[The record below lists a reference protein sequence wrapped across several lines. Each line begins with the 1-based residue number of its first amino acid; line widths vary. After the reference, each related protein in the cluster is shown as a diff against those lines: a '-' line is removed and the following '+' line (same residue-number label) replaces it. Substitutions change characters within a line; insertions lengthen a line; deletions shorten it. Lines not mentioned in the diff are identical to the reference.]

1 MSRATDRSRIVG
13 VDIARFVAL
22 VGMMATHVL
31 PGVQDG
37 EVTLVQ
43 QVAGGRSSALFAV
56 LAGVSLVLVA
66 GRRTP
71 LEGRTW
77 WGFFAGV
84 VVRSALIG
92 LVGLGLGE
100 LDAGIA
106 VILVYYAVLFLV
118 AAPFLAMP
126 TRLLVATTALWL
138 VAAPV
143 VSHLVRRDL
152 PPTTYGVPSF
162 ASFDDPLTLVREVL
176 LTGYYPVLTWTVYVL
191 VGVLVARMD
200 LRASRTPYWLL
211 VAGLVAAGNA
221 WAWSTLALER
231 DGVRAELIRTFTGA
245 GRLDSFDQTLA
256 HGLYGVT
263 PTGSWW
269 WLTVRGPHT
278 GTTFDLLMTAGSAA
292 VVLGLALLVGRA
304 ASRTATVLFGGGAMT
319 LTLYSLHVA
328 SRTDGWW
335 DGDDLATFLGQ
346 VLVAT
351 VLGAGF
357 AAAGRRGPLEWVV
370 GLLSGA
376 ARRLVGGRS

>member
-1 MSRATDRSRIVG
+1 MSPSTDRNRVVG

-22 VGMMATHVL
+22 VGMMATHIL
-31 PGVQDG
+31 PGVVDG

-56 LAGVSLVLVA
+56 LAGVSLVLVS

-71 LEGRTW
+71 LEGRAW

-84 VVRSALIG
+84 VVRAALVG

-126 TRLLVATTALWL
+126 TRLLVATTVLWL
-138 VAAPV
+138 AAAPV
-143 VSHLVRRDL
+143 VSHLLRRDV
-152 PPTTYGVPSF
+152 PPTTFGVPSF
-162 ASFDDPLTLVREVL
+162 ASFDDPLPLVRELV
-176 LTGYYPVLTWTVYVL
+176 LTGYYPVLTWTAYVL
-191 VGVLVARMD
+191 VGVLLARMD
-200 LRASRTPYWLL
+200 LRAARTPYWL
-211 VAGLVAAGNA
+211 VAGGLVAAGNA

-231 DGVRAELIRTFTGA
+231 DGVRPELIRTFTGA
-245 GRLDSFDQTLA
+245 GRLDDLDQTLA

-269 WLTVRGPHT
+269 WLAVRGPHT
-278 GTTFDLLMTAGSAA
+278 GTTFDLLLTAGSAA
-292 VVLGLALLVGRA
+292 VVLGLALLLGRA
-304 ASRTATVLFGGGAMT
+304 APRPTAVLFGGGAMT

-335 DGDDLATFLGQ
+335 DADGLATFLGQ

-351 VLGAGF
+351 LVGAGF
-357 AAAGRRGPLEWVV
+357 AAARRRGPLEWVV

-376 ARRLVGGRS
+376 ARRVVGGRS

>member
-1 MSRATDRSRIVG
+1 MSPSSTRSRIVG

-22 VGMMATHVL
+22 VGMMATHIL

-37 EVTLVQ
+37 QVTLAQ

-71 LEGRTW
+71 LEGRRW

-84 VVRSALIG
+84 LVRSLLVG
-92 LVGLGLGE
+92 LVGLALGE

-118 AAPFLAMP
+118 ATPFLAMP
-126 TRLLVATTALWL
+126 TRLLAATTALWV

-143 VSHLVRRDL
+143 ASHLVRRDL

-162 ASFDDPLTLVREVL
+162 VSFEEPLTLVRELV
-176 LTGYYPVLTWTVYVL
+176 LTGYYPVLTWTAYVL
-191 VGVLVARMD
+191 VGVLLARMD
-200 LRASRTPYWLL
+200 LRAPRTPWWL
-211 VAGLVAAGNA
+211 VAGGLVAAGNA

-231 DGVRAELIRTFTGA
+231 DGVRAELVRTFTGA
-245 GRLDSFDQTLA
+245 GRLDSIDQTLA

-269 WLTVRGPHT
+269 WLAVRGPHT

-292 VVLGLALLVGRA
+292 VVLGLALLLGRA
-304 ASRTATVLFGGGAMT
+304 AHRPTAVLFGGGAMT

-346 VLVAT
+346 VLVAAA
-351 VLGAGF
+351 VGAGF

-370 GLLSGA
+370 GRLSGA
-376 ARRLVGGRS
+376 ARRVVGGRS